1 MYVDISASPCLIV
14 GGGTIAYRKAE
25 VLRDFGAQITVVAE
39 KFCARLQQYAAEDPE
54 HIRLIEKSYED
65 NDCEGKLLVVAAT
78 ERASVNHAISEYCK
92 SRGIPVNAVDQ
103 KEDCTF
109 IFPSYVRQGD
119 VVAAFSSAGKSP
131 LLTQLLKEKETDIL
145 TPLYGELNECLG
157 NLRPFVKSRF
167 ATGEERKK
175 AYQTII
181 SWTKEHGVVPDESKA
196 REILFSLDYLQH
208 HPGEKE

>member
-1 MYVDISASPCLIV
+1 MYVDINGKPCLIV
-14 GGGTIAYRKAE
+14 GGGTVAYRKAE

-39 KFCARLQQYAAEDPE
+39 KFCTRLQQYAAEEPDN
-54 HIRLIEKSYED
+54 IRLIAKSYED
-65 NDCEGKLLVVAAT
+65 ADCEGKLLVVAAT
-78 ERASVNHAISEYCK
+78 ERVSVNHAISEYCK

-131 LLTQLLKEKETDIL
+131 QLTQLLKEEETGIL

-167 ATGEERKK
+167 AAGEERKK

-196 REILFSLDYLQH
+196 REILFSLDYLQQD
-208 HPGEKE
+208 PGEKE